1 MSSTAILLREK
12 SKMNGK
18 KTVEALFRIF
28 NYLNYEYQI
37 IDSDYNDWTENLSIE
52 ISVNCVI
59 KSENKTFQEGMV
71 LYVRE
76 KIFLKTIM
84 TLIGL
89 VKDLIMLL
97 YLRI

>member
-1 MSSTAILLREK
+1 
-12 SKMNGK
+12 
-18 KTVEALFRIF
+18 
-28 NYLNYEYQI
+28 
-37 IDSDYNDWTENLSIE
+37 
-52 ISVNCVI
+52 
-59 KSENKTFQEGMV
+59 MV